1 MEGFGD
7 FGGKKVAAPE
17 DVAKMKAAL
26 EELRNAMVG
35 SEDDPDQNALVKVIQ
50 RNRAFL
56 LEYALSAYID
66 NPKNAK
72 LLEGVTQIIAQIEKV
87 VRDDRK
93 EALKKKDQDTNKVG
107 FNQMMEALQNISN
120 GSVRCQPSTS
130 TSLFLIQINRSSPT
144 IARWIQLVNTNSC
157 KVTSLLTLKVFRWV
171 NSTAK
176 HSNANNQLGDVP

>member
-26 EELRNAMVG
+26 EELRSAMIG

-93 EALKKKDQDTNKVG
+93 EALKKKDQDNNKVG

-120 GSVRCQPSTS
+120 GSVRMPTFNFNDFILDPGKSIIANHPKMDPIGEQELLQGN
-130 TSLFLIQINRSSPT
+130 SLIDLEGNQMD
-144 IARWIQLVNTNSC
+144 
-157 KVTSLLTLKVFRWV
+157 FR
-171 NSTAK
+171 
-176 HSNANNQLGDVP
+176 

>member
-93 EALKKKDQDTNKVG
+93 EALKKKDQDNNKVG

-120 GSVRCQPSTS
+120 GSVRMPTFNFSDFILDPTKSIIAEHSKMDPISEQELLQGN
-130 TSLFLIQINRSSPT
+130 SLIDMDGVSMGKFN
-144 IARWIQLVNTNSC
+144 
-157 KVTSLLTLKVFRWV
+157 
-171 NSTAK
+171 
-176 HSNANNQLGDVP
+176 G